1 MPKSWNEYDALAVCR
16 RFRDTVPSETIF
28 PEPYLP
34 YVPSDW
40 NGILVLA
47 EAQHLAGASTYRQWL
62 ADLPS
67 EDRMRRLP
75 KAPGCLGVGP
85 WDRPDSG

>member
-1 MPKSWNEYDALAVCR
+1 MPKTWNEHDALAVCR
-16 RFRDTVPSETIF
+16 RFRDAAPSETIF

-62 ADLPS
+62 TNSGEINTRLLPFACDVVVFKQLTRQ
-67 EDRMRRLP
+67 E
-75 KAPGCLGVGP
+75 
-85 WDRPDSG
+85 